1 MTHRH
6 VLSLLVAVL
15 LPFGAAAQWVWLD
28 KDGSK
33 VFSDRA
39 PSGSIPE
46 KNILKRPNQGSQSL
60 DTTSQ
65 PTNSPSSGT
74 AAPDA
79 AGLPK
84 LSGVDK
90 ALAERKAKAELA
102 EQKKQQA
109 AEAKIAAAK
118 ADNCARAKF
127 SKATV
132 DSGLRL
138 SRVNSK
144 GEREIMD
151 DAARAAEAKR
161 LQEIIAADCK

>member
-6 VLSLLVAVL
+6 LLSLLVAVL
-15 LPFGAAAQWVWLD
+15 LPFGAQAQWVWLD

-46 KNILKRPNQGSQSL
+46 KNILKRPNQVNQGL
-60 DTTSQ
+60 DKNGQAS
-65 PTNSPSSGT
+65 NSPAVT
-74 AAPDA
+74 AAPDG

-84 LSGVDK
+84 ISGVDK
-90 ALAERKAKAELA
+90 ALAEKKAKAELA

-109 AEAKIAAAK
+109 AEAKIAAVK

-127 SKATV
+127 SKATL

-151 DAARAAEAKR
+151 DTARNAEAKR